1 MEAPRIKLSPN
12 PRQRAGLLS
21 VLTFWWTIDMFRQGN
36 RKRFELHDLYT
47 PLDEDQADRLGDRLE
62 RCWNEQLARRQR
74 NPAYQPSLV
83 RAIFRSLWKEW
94 AILSV
99 LALLAEVVLRL
110 AQPIFL
116 GRLLLYFRAQSNIS
130 HEEATYYAIGMIV
143 TRGFIVLCDNQYG
156 IITCLTGVKT
166 KIAVCSVLYR
176 KSLRLSRTALGD
188 TSPGKVVNLL
198 SNDVNRFDIA
208 SYLVCFMWT
217 SPVVMVLSAVLLW
230 YEVGWSGVIG
240 LLAVAIITP
249 IQSYT
254 GSLTSRYRLR
264 TALKTD
270 ERIRLMDEIIAG
282 IAVIKMYAWERPFAK
297 LISQARYKELREVL
311 KNGYLR
317 AAHMTFQLFT
327 TRAAVLGVMLAFIA
341 LDEDISAAKV
351 FVASS
356 YLSNVSYTMAGMFGR
371 GVAELGEGLVAT
383 RRLQAFLEY
392 DEVREDQKAPKE
404 PATRESNGDLVE
416 NCEPAERKRLLH
428 EDDPPADDVV
438 ISLRNLTARW
448 TVPDQSIKESPI
460 TLNDINVDFGRGK
473 LIGIVGPV
481 GAGKSSLLQVLLREL
496 PVEQGALLMGTNSSP
511 TIAYASQEPWLFSG
525 TLRQNILFG
534 ESIEQH
540 RYRQVLKVC
549 ALQPDLAQLP
559 AGDMTQIG
567 ERGVSLSG
575 GQKARVCLARAV
587 YRQADVYLLDDPLS
601 AVDAHVAKHL
611 FELCIANGGFLTRRN
626 SRATRIL
633 VTHQIHFLQQADW
646 VVVMKEGRVAAQGTP
661 HDLQER
667 GIELEHIEDREE
679 KEAAT
684 APMHSRTISHTS
696 TTSNVTIDSAA
707 PLDDVSDGQG
717 GERDRATKEGTND
730 QQNRHKLPG
739 SKVFLQYV
747 SSAGSWFI
755 FVTLIGLFTFTQLAV
770 SVTDWWV
777 SYWTSLEEQRAIPA
791 MAMSANSTESTE
803 ASPSNI
809 ISQDICVY
817 IHVTLVATIFIVAM
831 TRAFGFYKACGRA
844 SQSIHDR
851 VFEGFIAAPMR
862 FFETNPSGGIL
873 NRFSKDM
880 GSMDELL
887 PKSIMDA
894 TQTLLMFAGAMLVV
908 MFVQPYFLLPILLLL
923 AGLLVTRRIY
933 LRTSQSTRRLEAV
946 TRSPIFTHIAA
957 TLTGLPTIRS
967 YGVQRLLVQEFDT
980 HQNVNT
986 GACFMFH
993 SGRIAFGLLLDT
1005 IFFLFFASV
1014 TLSYLLYDDDAI
1026 GAIVGLAIT
1035 QINSIGSQMQFGI
1048 RQSAE
1053 MFNHLVAVERLFEY
1067 RNLTPEETL
1076 KVPETNSASAP
1087 PSLSAVASSIVPSEW
1102 PTQGVIEFCNVAF
1115 RYAEQEP
1122 TVLRQLSF
1130 RVAAREKVGIVG
1142 RTGAGKSSIIAALFR
1157 MAHIV
1162 EGEIRIDG
1170 LSTASIPL
1178 ERLRSHISIIPQDP
1192 VLFSG
1197 TLRRNLDPF
1206 ESYPDADLW
1215 RALELVEL
1223 RELANETSSGLGLH
1237 AYVAAGGQNFSV
1249 GQRQLLCLARAILR
1263 GNRILVL
1270 DEATANVD
1278 PDTDRLIQRT
1288 IREQFVDCTVLTIA
1302 HRLNTIMD
1310 YDRVLVMEGGRAV
1323 EFGQPAELLK
1333 HPGGVFSE
1341 IVHATGTNEAENL
1354 LKMAQSA
1361 ANRALTRI
1369 E

>member
-1 MEAPRIKLSPN
+1 MEAPRVKLSPN

-62 RCWNEQLARRQR
+62 RCWNEQLARKQR
-74 NPAYQPSLV
+74 NPAYQSSLV

-116 GRLLLYFRAQSNIS
+116 GRLLLYFRAQSNIT
-130 HEEATYYAIGMIV
+130 HQEAIYYAIAMIV
-143 TRGFIVLCDNQYG
+143 TRGIIVLCDNQYG
-156 IITCLTGVKT
+156 ILTCLTGVKT
-166 KIAVCSVLYR
+166 KIAVCSLLYR

-230 YEVGWSGVIG
+230 YEVGWAGVIG

-311 KNGYLR
+311 KSGYLR
-317 AAHMTFQLFT
+317 ATHMTFQLFT

-351 FVASS
+351 FVATS

-392 DEVREDQKAPKE
+392 DEVREDQKTQKVTAG
-404 PATRESNGDLVE
+404 RESNGHLVD

-428 EDDPPADDVV
+428 EDDHPAEDVA
-438 ISLRNLTARW
+438 ISMRNLTARW
-448 TVPDQSIKESPI
+448 TVPNHSITESPI
-460 TLNDINVDFGRGK
+460 TLKDINVDFGRGK

-496 PVEQGALLMGTNSSP
+496 PVEQGALLMGTSPSP

-587 YRQADVYLLDDPLS
+587 YRKVDVYLLDDPLS

-611 FELCIANGGFLTRRN
+611 FELCIANGGFLTRHN

-667 GIELEHIEDREE
+667 GIELEHIENPEE
-679 KEAAT
+679 KEAPI

-696 TTSNVTIDSAA
+696 TCSNVTVDSVH
-707 PLDDVSDGQG
+707 PMDDGSDALGA
-717 GERDRATKEGTND
+717 ERDRVTKEGTND
-730 QQNRHKLPG
+730 KPHRDKLPG

-755 FVTLIGLFTFTQLAV
+755 FVMLIALFTFTQLAV

-777 SYWTSLEEQRAIPA
+777 SYWTTVEEQRALQPA
-791 MAMSANSTESTE
+791 ILRSSNTTADTE
-803 ASPSNI
+803 AAGPNI
-809 ISQDICVY
+809 IGQDICVY

-851 VFEGFIAAPMR
+851 VFQGFIAAPMR

-908 MFVQPYFLLPILLLL
+908 MFVQPYFLAPILLLL

-1076 KVPETNSASAP
+1076 AVPETKSSAT
-1087 PSLSAVASSIVPSEW
+1087 PSIAAVASIVPSEW
-1102 PTQGVIEFCNVAF
+1102 PAQGVIEFCNVAF

-1130 RVAAREKVGIVG
+1130 RVIAREKVGIVG

-1157 MAHIV
+1157 MAQIV

-1170 LSTASIPL
+1170 VNTANIML
-1178 ERLRSHISIIPQDP
+1178 EQLRSKVSIIPQDP

-1302 HRLNTIMD
+1302 HRLNTIID
-1310 YDRVLVMEGGRAV
+1310 YDRVVVMEGGRAV

-1333 HPGGVFSE
+1333 RPGGVFRE
-1341 IVHATGTNEAENL
+1341 IVHATGSNEAENL

-1361 ANRALTRI
+1361 ANRTLSRI